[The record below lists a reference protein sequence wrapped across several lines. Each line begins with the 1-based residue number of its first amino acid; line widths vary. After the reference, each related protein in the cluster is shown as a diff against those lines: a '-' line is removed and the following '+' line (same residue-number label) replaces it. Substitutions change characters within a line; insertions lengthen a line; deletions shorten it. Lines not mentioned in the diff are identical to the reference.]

1 MENVKIRHTF
11 STIEKSLPLFI
22 ESIGFNPQ
30 EEDFAR
36 PEGYPY
42 YHWLQTLEGTGS
54 FSFSGEEYI
63 LTPGKGIFLTPFTP
77 HSYRTTGTKWS
88 TLYVTFGGS
97 SVDSILNSLELNFS
111 ALYTES
117 DDVPFSSLL
126 LDMLKKVEKDSEFT
140 KLELSRDLYSFIIML
155 KQYGKLKMQR
165 SLSDS
170 FDKIKPVVEWLEEHY
185 SENIGLAEMADIMKM
200 SSQYLTTIFRGTFGI
215 SPYSFLIQLRIREA
229 KKKLLAD
236 HSIPLKEIAEQVGFN
251 DVSHFVAT
259 FRKIEG
265 ITPKKYR
272 NLFNKK
278 LQ

>member
-1 MENVKIRHTF
+1 MNQIKIRHTF
-11 STIEKSLPLFI
+11 SSIEKSLPLFI

-42 YHWLQTLEGTGS
+42 YHWLQTIKGTGT
-54 FSFSGEEYI
+54 FSLSGEKYV

-77 HSYRTTGTKWS
+77 HSYHTTGSKWS

-111 ALYTES
+111 ALYAES
-117 DDVPFSSLL
+117 EEVPFSSLIK
-126 LDMLKKVEKDSEFT
+126 DMLKKVEKDSEFS

-155 KQYGKLKMQR
+155 KQYGKLKIQR
-165 SLSDS
+165 SLSQS
-170 FDKIKPVVEWLEEHY
+170 FDKIKPVVDWIEGHY
-185 SENIGLAEMADIMKM
+185 SENIGLADMADVMNM
-200 SSQYLTTIFRGTFGI
+200 SSQHLTTIFRGTFGM

-229 KKKLLAD
+229 KKKLVSD
-236 HSIPLKEIAEQVGFN
+236 HSVSLKEIADQVGFN